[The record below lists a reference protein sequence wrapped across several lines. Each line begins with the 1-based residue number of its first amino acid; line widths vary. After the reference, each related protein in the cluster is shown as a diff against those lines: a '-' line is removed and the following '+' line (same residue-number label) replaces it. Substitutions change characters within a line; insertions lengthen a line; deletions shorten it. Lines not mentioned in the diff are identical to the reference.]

1 LYHGIATAHAT
12 NKSVH
17 GLGRVFGD
25 RIIISGFLFHMI
37 LTHAIGFYLWGMLK
51 DKVCSSNPSTDENIN
66 ESMLN
71 VML

>member
-1 LYHGIATAHAT
+1 
-12 NKSVH
+12 V
-17 GLGRVFGD
+17 RVFGN

-51 DKVCSSNPSTDENIN
+51 DKVCSSNPSTNENIN

-71 VML
+71 VLF

>member
-1 LYHGIATAHAT
+1 MAHAT

-25 RIIISGFLFHMI
+25 NNNSGFLVHMI
-37 LTHAIGFYLWGMLK
+37 LTNAISFYLWGMLK

-66 ESMLN
+66 ESMLGI
-71 VML
+71 LF